1 MEIKKVNKMY
11 FQKSKLFLYPVLGI
25 NKGQSISLIETYT
38 GWKDH
43 IESTDKKLLCLY
55 HLRKDPEFVKFEKT
69 KLLAN
74 KYFTDFIE
82 FEEDKGLYVFD
93 LQEYKDDWEHF
104 LNGKYSKL
112 SQRLKTQVVS
122 FQPKNTVNYSYVNSF
137 VYPEKYFG
145 VYTKLLD
152 TSLELLVKV
161 GELCDP
167 PDLEKE
173 VLCMNTKSLDIP
185 IIIT

>member
-1 MEIKKVNKMY
+1 
-11 FQKSKLFLYPVLGI
+11 
-25 NKGQSISLIETYT
+25 
-38 GWKDH
+38 
-43 IESTDKKLLCLY
+43 
-55 HLRKDPEFVKFEKT
+55 
-69 KLLAN
+69 
-74 KYFTDFIE
+74 
-82 FEEDKGLYVFD
+82 
-93 LQEYKDDWEHF
+93 
-104 LNGKYSKL
+104 
-112 SQRLKTQVVS
+112 VVS